1 MFNFADVDPKLSFC
15 CVSAFLTNHLLVFQA
30 TACLPSLVDKENHQ
44 PLALRLKDSRREP
57 EKVVK
62 DPGKVQLSQRE
73 PKAPSILRR
82 CIAN

>member
-1 MFNFADVDPKLSFC
+1 MAVC
-15 CVSAFLTNHLLVFQA
+15 ALTQLVIDSLHSLLVFQA

-82 CIAN
+82 CKAN